1 MNDKHQWNSV
11 AGKYEDEIFSVFKND
26 KGKKIEHY
34 LKKNANR
41 NHVAIDFGCGIG
53 YALPLITPYFKKVMA
68 LDVSQECINKAKLV
82 SYDNVVFKQADL
94 ASPKIDP
101 MKADFAFCC
110 NVAISGNNTRNYRIL
125 SNVLGSL
132 KIGGIAVFVLPSL
145 ESSSLSSQRMIEWY
159 QKEDT
164 DINEIPLDEIAH
176 LNGVDGKQVM
186 QGIFNINDIP
196 TKHYSFTE
204 LFSFFNTGNYKIENI
219 DRVEYDWST
228 EFNNP
233 PSWMRDPYPFDWL
246 VEVRRV
252 K

>member
-26 KGKKIEHY
+26 KGKKIEYY
-34 LKKNANR
+34 LQKHANK

-82 SYDNVVFKQADL
+82 SYENVVFKQADL
-94 ASPKIDP
+94 ASPKIDA

-132 KIGGIAVFVLPSL
+132 KVGGIAVFVLPSL

-159 QKEDT
+159 QKENT

-176 LNGVDGKQVM
+176 LQGADGKNVM
-186 QGIFNINDIP
+186 QGIFNINDVP

-233 PSWMRDPYPFDWL
+233 PAWMRDPYPFDWL
-246 VEVRRV
+246 VEVKRV